1 MEILRLDGLCKQYPA
16 FRLDNV
22 SFSMEAGTIMGLIGR
37 NGAGKTTTLKSMLHL
52 VHPDAGQI
60 TICGLDMDTDE
71 RAIRSRIGFVSG
83 GASYYQRKRLRELT
97 DVTKDFYP
105 GWDGERYARL
115 VRQFSLD
122 ERKRVCE
129 LSEGM
134 KVKYQLAV
142 AMSHKAELLILDEP
156 TSGLDPVSRDEL
168 LDTFLTL
175 CEQEGVSILFS
186 THITSDLDACADTI
200 TYIQSGR
207 VAVSGKKQALT
218 GAYLSVQGPDAA
230 CGAALRARLIGAR
243 SHKGELDALIRAEDA
258 PLAAG
263 LAVSPANLEQIMVHL
278 EQEAEEWKL
287 TVTPVPLLF
296 LLLSALVLVPS
307 YPYYV
312 TFFYNALGIFLMLQ
326 AARENRD
333 VYYMALL
340 PLTKRDLVRARFSTI
355 VTLQLLQALVC
366 VPFMLLRSGYA
377 EINNPVGIE
386 ANLAFLGFGFMLMGL
401 FDLVFL
407 PMHYKNGYD
416 LGKPFV
422 ISSIVLFFAIVLLE
436 ALDHIVPYMKTVCE
450 SYASADLVRQ
460 LPVLLG
466 GMAVYALEVWLA
478 YRKSAA
484 RFEKVD
490 L

>member
-1 MEILRLDGLCKQYPA
+1 ME
-16 FRLDNV
+16 
-22 SFSMEAGTIMGLIGR
+22 
-37 NGAGKTTTLKSMLHL
+37 
-52 VHPDAGQI
+52 
-60 TICGLDMDTDE
+60 
-71 RAIRSRIGFVSG
+71 
-83 GASYYQRKRLRELT
+83 
-97 DVTKDFYP
+97 
-105 GWDGERYARL
+105 
-115 VRQFSLD
+115 
-122 ERKRVCE
+122 
-129 LSEGM
+129 
-134 KVKYQLAV
+134 
-142 AMSHKAELLILDEP
+142 
-156 TSGLDPVSRDEL
+156 
-168 LDTFLTL
+168 
-175 CEQEGVSILFS
+175 
-186 THITSDLDACADTI
+186 
-200 TYIQSGR
+200 
-207 VAVSGKKQALT
+207 
-218 GAYLSVQGPDAA
+218 
-230 CGAALRARLIGAR
+230 
-243 SHKGELDALIRAEDA
+243 
-258 PLAAG
+258 
-263 LAVSPANLEQIMVHL
+263 
-278 EQEAEEWKL
+278 L

-366 VPFMLLRSGYA
+366 VPFMLLRRGYA

-484 RFEKVD
+484 GSKRSICKPRYCAHGAVSNILLRQPVFCVSSCRLLFPGVRIVRTAGIFLISAADRLRKSCIFVKPAFFLHIVYKCFTNPAHKGAIISIIETKRK
-490 L
+490 